1 MMKRNG
7 IPSLCLRV
15 VIFILACFSSSN
27 AVESDISCLR
37 SIKESLEDPLRS
49 LSSWNFSND
58 TEGFICGAFVGVEC
72 WHPDESK
79 VLNLRLPDMGLRGP
93 FPMGIRNCKSLTG
106 LDLSNNYLSGP
117 IPSNIAQLL
126 GFISTLDLSNNSLS
140 GPIPPTIG
148 NCSYINVLKLDNN
161 NLTGQIP
168 LDVSSLKR
176 IKEFSVANNNLSG
189 HIPIFDDATRQ
200 NYENNKGLCG
210 GPLKSCKDE
219 DHDDRYFFDHH
230 FFSGFT
236 AGISLSTFLSMLF
249 MFLYWRRPSK
259 RTMSYYHLLM
269 KNIIRRKHHQ
279 IPTSPTILFEEEL
292 NSMEMKVT
300 AMEKF
305 IRRLRLMEIQ
315 TATNDFDN
323 KNVIDQGDMGLM
335 YKAVFPNALLLVVK
349 RLHRFES
356 FEKEFLSEIEII
368 GRLRHTNLVPLLGFC
383 FEMEKKFLV
392 YRYMCNGSL
401 HQWLHGRPEAETKK
415 MGWSLRLK
423 IAVGIA
429 RGLAWLHHNN
439 VLRVAHLRITSK
451 CILLDENFEPR
462 ISNFG
467 NAIILMNCSG
477 TPLSVCNFVVLDS
490 SLFKEDVYSFGIL
503 LLELVTGREP
513 AICRKTSTWINSLTD
528 HVCSRDFNL
537 IDECLMGQGFDEEIY
552 ETLKIVEKCIHP
564 PRHEASSMLQVYLAI
579 RDIGASRS
587 RSEIS
592 VYSFSNVENKEG
604 DV

>member
-15 VIFILACFSSSN
+15 LIILACFSSSN

-37 SIKESLEDPLRS
+37 SIKESLEDPLGS
-49 LSSWNFSND
+49 LSSWIFSNN
-58 TEGFICGAFVGVEC
+58 TEGLICHFLGVEC
-72 WHPDESK
+72 WHPDENK

-93 FPMGIRNCKSLTG
+93 FPMGIRNCNSLTG

-117 IPSNIAQLL
+117 IPSNIAQVL

-140 GPIPPTIG
+140 GQIPPEL
-148 NCSYINVLKLDNN
+148 SA
-161 NLTGQIP
+161 
-168 LDVSSLKR
+168 LKR

-189 HIPIFDDATRQ
+189 HVPMFDDAIRQ
-200 NYENNKGLCG
+200 NYKNNKGLCG

-219 DHDDRYFFDHH
+219 VHDDRYFFDHH
-230 FFSGFT
+230 FFSGFS
-236 AGISLSTFLSMLF
+236 AGISVSTFLSMLF
-249 MFLYWRRPSK
+249 MFLYWTRPSK
-259 RTMSYYHLLM
+259 RTMSYYHLLI

-279 IPTSPTILFEEEL
+279 IPTSPTILFEEDL

-305 IRRLRLMEIQ
+305 IRRLSLMEIQ
-315 TATNDFDN
+315 MATNDFDN

-335 YKAVFPNALLLVVK
+335 YKAVFPNALLLAVK

-401 HQWLHGRPEAETKK
+401 HQWLHGRPEAEAKK
-415 MGWSLRLK
+415 MGWTLRLK

-429 RGLAWLHHNN
+429 RGVAWLHHNN

-490 SLFKEDVYSFGIL
+490 SLFKEDIYSFGIL

-513 AICRKTSTWINSLTD
+513 AICRKPSTWINSLTG
-528 HVCSRDFNL
+528 HLCSRDFNL

-552 ETLKIVEKCIHP
+552 ETLKIVKKCIHP

-592 VYSFSNVENKEG
+592 VYSFSNVEN
-604 DV
+604 